1 MTFLTS
7 YSGPCTSIERQT
19 FAQLLHFFGQDSV
32 SDSRDETT
40 GATGTTEVA
49 PKFSDTFT
57 LFQPDEVDSAQ
68 HRRGRTKNLPMDTS
82 LDLQVNLCQKL
93 FFLQNMGRTWR
104 EHVLYKNCSDCHK
117 QLLYTTCSFQ
127 V

>member
-19 FAQLLHFFGQDSV
+19 FAQLLRFFGQDSV
-32 SDSRDETT
+32 ADSRDEIA
-40 GATGTTEVA
+40 GAMCTGTTEVA

-57 LFQPDEVDSAQ
+57 LFQPDDVDSAQ

-93 FFLQNMGRTWR
+93 FFLQNMGRTCC
-104 EHVLYKNCSDCHK
+104 VQKL
-117 QLLYTTCSFQ
+117 F
-127 V
+127 

>member
-19 FAQLLHFFGQDSV
+19 FAQLLRFFGQNSIDV
-32 SDSRDETT
+32 SDGIK

-93 FFLQNMGRTWR
+93 FFLQNMGRTCC
-104 EHVLYKNCSDCHK
+104 VLKW
-117 QLLYTTCSFQ
+117 F
-127 V
+127 

>member
-19 FAQLLHFFGQDSV
+19 FARLLHFFGQDSA

-57 LFQPDEVDSAQ
+57 LFQPDDVDSAQ
-68 HRRGRTKNLPMDTS
+68 HRRSRTKNLPRDTS
-82 LDLQVNLCQKL
+82 LELQVIFVRSSSFC
-93 FFLQNMGRTWR
+93 RTWG
-104 EHVLYKNCSDCHK
+104 EHVVYKNCSECQK
-117 QLLYTTCSFQ
+117 QFLYTIICSPQ

>member
-19 FAQLLHFFGQDSV
+19 FAQLLRFFGQNSIDV
-32 SDSRDETT
+32 SDGIK

-68 HRRGRTKNLPMDTS
+68 HRKSRTKNLPRDTS
-82 LDLQVNLCQKL
+82 LDLQVIFVRSSSFC
-93 FFLQNMGRTWR
+93 RTWG
-104 EHVLYKNCSDCHK
+104 EHVVYRNC
-117 QLLYTTCSFQ
+117 F
-127 V
+127 